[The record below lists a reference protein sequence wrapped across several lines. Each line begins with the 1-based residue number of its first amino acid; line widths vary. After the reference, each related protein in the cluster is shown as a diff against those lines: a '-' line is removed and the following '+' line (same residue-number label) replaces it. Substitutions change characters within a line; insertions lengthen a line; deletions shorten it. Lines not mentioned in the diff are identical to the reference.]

1 MEFLSPEWCEE
12 VVGRAASSEP
22 VLRDVVVEVQLT
34 GAPRGRGRITVTV
47 DGGRLVSCVPEP
59 ADGPELKLKVSHDD
73 VRAMLR
79 GDLDPNVAFMAGDL
93 KTDGP
98 TGPLLALLA
107 AYRRPGA
114 VSAREALDA
123 VTTDPS

>member
-1 MEFLSPEWCEE
+1 MEFLSPEWCDEL
-12 VVGRAASSEP
+12 VGHSASSEP
-22 VLRDVVVEVQLT
+22 VLRDCVVEVQIT
-34 GAPRGRGRITVTV
+34 GAPRGRGRITFTV
-47 DGGRLVSCVPEP
+47 EGGRLVSCVPEP
-59 ADGPELKLKVSHDD
+59 ADGPDLKLKSTHGD

-114 VSAREALDA
+114 VSARRALDG

>member
-1 MEFLSPEWCEE
+1 MEFLTPEWCDEL
-12 VVGRAASSEP
+12 VSRTAAAAP
-22 VLRDVVVEVQLT
+22 VLRDVVVELQLT
-34 GAPRGRGRITVTV
+34 GAPRGRGRITFTV

-59 ADGPELKLKVSHDD
+59 ADAPDLKLKATHDD
-73 VRAMLR
+73 ARATLR
-79 GDLDPNVAFMAGDL
+79 GELDPNAAFMAGDL
-93 KTDGP
+93 KSDGP

-123 VTTDPS
+123 QTTDPA